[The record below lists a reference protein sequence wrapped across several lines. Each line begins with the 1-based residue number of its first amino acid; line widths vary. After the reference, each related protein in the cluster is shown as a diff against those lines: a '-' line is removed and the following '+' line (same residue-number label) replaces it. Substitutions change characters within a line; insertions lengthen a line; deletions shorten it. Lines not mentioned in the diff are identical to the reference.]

1 MSSTGRSRNNVKVG
15 QNINV
20 IIKIDNML
28 RTAIYLSHTKLLCYH
43 KYTRLHLPRHE
54 SSKVLYMYPAIQT
67 HIEDPIVFTQYSK
80 GGLQSLSPLTHSSTS
95 ENIKIIILIHVEI
108 GNL

>member
-1 MSSTGRSRNNVKVG
+1 MKVRQNVAMSSLEL
-15 QNINV
+15 INV
-20 IIKIDNML
+20 ENWNL
-28 RTAIYLSHTKLLCYH
+28 LSHTKLLCYH

-108 GNL
+108 GNS